1 MSSRLHKPSTRR
13 EMLRLMGLGIAG
25 TALAACATPTPQII
39 EKIVEKPVEKVVEKV
54 VKETVVTE
62 KQVEKVVQQTVV
74 VEKEKQVE
82 KVVTATAVPSPLK
95 RLEGKKG
102 RLWGLQ
108 YDPHVATYNNL
119 AILFREHTGALLNV
133 EPQAWPLETKLIAAL
148 AAGTQPDVAC
158 IMGKMLVPLYI
169 QKGLLPLRDSV
180 YNFMKVNPDEVFFA
194 DGVYAYSWQGELYG
208 VPTEAGGLGNV
219 VSVPVDE
226 VKKMGLADKYP
237 PTNGKL
243 WWTDYP
249 EIFTLGKALQIEK
262 DGKVQRWGLSS
273 KGWDGSS
280 VIGMMRS
287 LFAEKGTDW
296 WDVGKQKFNVD
307 TDEGVQAVKWFA
319 EDPVNMGIETE
330 LDQSHVD
337 AALAGKVALARG
349 NGTPV
354 LSDVFGILGYNF
366 ELAGVPMCV
375 PGKPPLS
382 CSEAGWGFCAP
393 RATKNPDISTEFL
406 KMMVTVEGQTM
417 YARSYGGIAGVAM
430 KQLVGKFDHWANP
443 DPEQKVIRFAKAY
456 QTYLAPLARYYGEA
470 LGYYGEVDRIFGE
483 DMSNVRQKKMTAK
496 QAVQDMQKQLEA
508 QYKQWQEDVKAA
520 A

>member
-1 MSSRLHKPSTRR
+1 MSSRLQKPSTRR

-39 EKIVEKPVEKVVEKV
+39 KETVIVEKPVEKIVKETVVTEKSVEKV

-62 KQVEKVVQQTVV
+62 KS
-74 VEKEKQVE
+74 VE
-82 KVVTATAVPSPLK
+82 KVVTATVQPSMLA

-119 AILFREHTGALLNV
+119 SILFRERTGALLAV
-133 EPQAWPLETKLIAAL
+133 EPQAWPLETKMIAAL

-169 QKGLLPLRDSV
+169 QGALLPLRDSV

-194 DGVYAYSWQGELYG
+194 DGVYAYSWKGEMYG
-208 VPTEAGGLGNV
+208 VPVEAGGLGNV
-219 VSVPVDE
+219 VSVPVEE
-226 VKKMGLADKYP
+226 VVKLGLDKQYP
-237 PTNGKL
+237 PTNGEL
-243 WWTDYP
+243 WWKDYP
-249 EIFTLGKALQIEK
+249 TMFELAKALQIEK
-262 DGKVQRWGLSS
+262 DGKVVRWGLSS

-287 LFAEKGTDW
+287 LFAEEGTDW
-296 WDVGKQKFNVD
+296 WDVGASKFNVD
-307 TDEGVQAVKWFA
+307 TDIGVQAVKWFA
-319 EDPVNMGIETE
+319 EDPVTMGIETE

-337 AALAGKVALARG
+337 AALAGKAALARG

-354 LSDVFGILGYNF
+354 LSDIFGILGYNF

-375 PGKPPLS
+375 PTKPPLS

-393 RATKNPDISTEFL
+393 KAAKNVDISTEFL
-406 KMMVTVEGQTM
+406 KMMVTREGQQM

-430 KQLVGKFDHWANP
+430 RELVGVFDHWANP
-443 DPEQKVIRFAKAY
+443 DPTNKVVRFAKMY

-483 DMSNVRQKKMTAK
+483 DMSNVRTKKFTAK
-496 QAVQDMQKQLEA
+496 EACVDMQKQLEA

-520 A
+520 G

>member
-39 EKIVEKPVEKVVEKV
+39 KETVIVEKPVEKV

-62 KQVEKVVQQTVV
+62 KQVEKVVKETVV
-74 VEKEKQVE
+74 TEKQVQVE
-82 KVVTATAVPSPLK
+82 KVVTATAEPSKLM
-95 RLEGKKG
+95 RLDGKKG

-119 AILFREHTGALLNV
+119 AILFREHTGALLQV
-133 EPQAWPLETKLIAAL
+133 EPQAWPLETKMIAAL

-169 QKGLLPLRDSV
+169 QNALLPLRDSV
-180 YNFMKVNPDEVFFA
+180 YNFMGVNADDTFFPDA
-194 DGVYAYSWQGELYG
+194 VYAYSWKGELLG
-208 VPTEAGGLGNV
+208 VPVEAGGLGNV
-219 VSVPVDE
+219 ISVPVDDV
-226 VKKMGLADKYP
+226 VKLGLDKKYP
-237 PTNGKL
+237 PTNGEI
-243 WWTDYP
+243 WWPDYP
-249 EIFTLGKALQIEK
+249 NLFELAKALQVEK
-262 DGKVQRWGLSS
+262 DGKVVRWGLSS

-287 LFAEKGTDW
+287 LFAEQGTDW
-296 WDVGKQKFNVD
+296 WDVGKAKFNVN
-307 TDEGVQAVKWFA
+307 TDIGIQAVKWFA

-337 AALAGKVALARG
+337 AALAGKCALARG

-354 LSDVFGILGYNF
+354 LSDTFGILGYNF

-375 PGKPPLS
+375 PNKPPLS

-393 RATKNPDISTEFL
+393 KATKNPDISTEFL

-430 KQLVGKFDHWANP
+430 KALVGKFDHWANP
-443 DPEQKVIRFAKAY
+443 DPTNKVVRFAKMY
-456 QTYLAPLARYYGEA
+456 QSKLAPLARYYGEA

-483 DMSNVRQKKMTAK
+483 DMSNVRTKKWNAK
-496 QAVQDMQKQLEA
+496 QACEDMQMQLEK
-508 QYKQWQEDVKAA
+508 QYQQWQDDVKAA
-520 A
+520 S